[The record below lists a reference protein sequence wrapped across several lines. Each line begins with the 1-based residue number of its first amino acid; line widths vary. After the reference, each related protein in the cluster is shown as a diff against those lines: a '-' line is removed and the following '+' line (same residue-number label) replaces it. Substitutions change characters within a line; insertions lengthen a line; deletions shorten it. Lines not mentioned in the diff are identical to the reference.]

1 MANLSPQ
8 QATRQAM
15 SAQWALSQLG
25 AQNYYNLCQRFI
37 ENAYGTSGRYGSA
50 AVAGNALM
58 NNTSMEDAD
67 VGDLVFFRP
76 DASNGGAGHVGI
88 YLGDGEM
95 VSATNKGITR
105 DSLSSPYW
113 KNLLVGF
120 GDPPDQWQ
128 GRSDN
133 ALLQGA
139 ADLLSK
145 GSVAVGDIGR
155 AAAASPI
162 AKWGGAGRWLPQIE
176 AASERYGVPIN
187 LIAATMNAESGG
199 DPNAR
204 SGAGAVG
211 LMQLM
216 PGTARGLGAADPTDP
231 EQNIDAGVKYMAQL
245 NDQFGDWGKVTQ
257 AYNAGPNGNW
267 NNAETRNHLAKVMK
281 MSNEIG
287 SSISSGGG
295 SGVPGSGFSGG
306 GPNDP
311 GRREP
316 PEVTAS
322 RRGQSPP
329 PNLQALG
336 DLWAEFQK
344 KFASTAGGGRAYN
357 GPTNATPQTP
367 QTPQTAPV
375 QNPFT
380 QGVTAQGAATE
391 PQTSWGPPG
400 STSSPIAAPAAGAPG
415 RPRSAGF
422 TDPNTVPAAYR
433 GIIGASNDLLEQ
445 MEAAKAEM
453 AKHPAGSDEYF
464 NASKSYDSYLQRWG
478 QMAPSVAQIVQSAQ
492 KAGQGEFVP
501 GTTGSQKKWTIVKQ
515 DPVTG
520 AITTEVIDNPN
531 PQDSDSLQASRES
544 AAASRYGA
552 DVSAGASRF
561 GAETA
566 AGASRYGADVSR
578 ANALTAASSAENV
591 ANIGQETAW
600 GTADIQSSTTRATA
614 ALQAAVQNQQTR
626 LDAQIRSG
634 ELSLKEATE
643 KWNQWYKTSVEAPL
657 AILQQQRETERYKVE
672 AQNAVTQ
679 RATGQSEHERGMAN
693 IGQQMW
699 SGAAQAYN
707 QMIPLT
713 VGEGWGQ
720 GYQQNLAGNGYT
732 PHEGATFNTPES
744 LDQFATRKVAE
755 MLKGV
760 SPYAANIAGAQSAM
774 GNPGQAMG
782 GDQMNG
788 LQQQATGVAQN
799 ALANPMQMPSMP
811 QFQMPGNIDIAG
823 MATAGSGSM
832 NPGQIAM
839 NLPDYDGFAGQAGS
853 GYGLG

>member
-1 MANLSPQ
+1 MPNLTPQ

-50 AVAGNALM
+50 AQASNALM
-58 NNTSMEDAD
+58 STTDVADAD

-88 YLGDGEM
+88 YLGNGEM

-133 ALLQGA
+133 ALVQGA
-139 ADLLSK
+139 ADLLAR
-145 GSVAVGDIGR
+145 GAAAVGDAGR
-155 AAAASPI
+155 AVAASPI
-162 AKWGGAGRWLPQIE
+162 ARWGGAGKWLPQIA
-176 AASERYGVPIN
+176 AASEKYGVPIN

-199 DPNAR
+199 NPNAR
-204 SGAGAVG
+204 SPVGAIG

-245 NDQFGDWGKVTQ
+245 HDQFGDWGKVTQ

-267 NNAETRNHLAKVMK
+267 DNAETRNHLSKVMK

-295 SGVPGSGFSGG
+295 GGMPPTGG
-306 GPNDP
+306 GSDRDR
-311 GRREP
+311 GRMP
-316 PEVTAS
+316 PWTSEQNLRQAVNPALDYMGNLWS
-322 RRGQSPP
+322 EFVRRFGST
-329 PNLQALG
+329 LQDNANTRQGITKSLV
-336 DLWAEFQK
+336 
-344 KFASTAGGGRAYN
+344 AG
-357 GPTNATPQTP
+357 PQTGQ
-367 QTPQTAPV
+367 QTGATSS
-375 QNPFT
+375 NPFSLT
-380 QGVTAQGAATE
+380 QGVTAAGALTE

-400 STSSPIAAPAAGAPG
+400 SPSSPLPAPQKPE
-415 RPRSAGF
+415 RKRSQGY
-422 TDPNTVPAAYR
+422 TDPATVPPAYR
-433 GIIGASNDLLEQ
+433 GIIGASNDLLDQ
-445 MEAAKAEM
+445 MEDAKEVMGKSA
-453 AKHPAGSDEYF
+453 PDSDAYIQ
-464 NASKSYDSYLQRWG
+464 AQRTYDDMLQRWG
-478 QMAPSVAQIVQSAQ
+478 QMAPSVAQIVQSTQ

-501 GTTGSQKKWTIVKQ
+501 GTTGSQKKWTIIKQ

-531 PQDSDSLQASRES
+531 PQDSDALTASRLSSEAS
-544 AAASRYGA
+544 RANAETAAAASRYGS
-552 DVSAGASRF
+552 D
-561 GAETA
+561 TA

-578 ANALTAASSAENV
+578 QNALTAAQSAENV

-600 GTADIQSSTTRATA
+600 GTAGIQSNTTRATA
-614 ALQAAVQNQQTR
+614 ALQAAIQNQQQR

-634 ELSLKEATE
+634 ELSLREATE

-657 AILQQQRETERYKVE
+657 AILQQQRETERYKLE
-672 AQNAVTQ
+672 AQNTVTQ
-679 RATGQSEHERGMAN
+679 RATGQSEHERGVAN

-699 SGAAQAYN
+699 GQAAQAYN

-720 GYQQNLAGNGYT
+720 GFQQNLQGNGFS
-732 PHEGATFNTPES
+732 PNQGATFNTPES

-760 SPYAANIAGAQSAM
+760 SPYAASIANAQGAI

-782 GDQMNG
+782 GDQMTG
-788 LQQQATGVAQN
+788 LQQQATGVASN
-799 ALANPMQMPSMP
+799 ALANPMQMPQMP
-811 QFQMPGNIDIAG
+811 QFQMPGQIDIPG
-823 MATAGSGSM
+823 MAAAGSGTM
-832 NPGQIAM
+832 TPQMLAQ
-839 NLPDYDGFAGQAGS
+839 NLPDY
-853 GYGLG
+853 GLG

>member
-1 MANLSPQ
+1 MANLTPQ

-50 AVAGNALM
+50 AIAGNALM
-58 NNTSMEDAD
+58 NNQNMEDAD

-88 YLGDGEM
+88 YLGNGEM

-133 ALLQGA
+133 ALVQGA
-139 ADLLSK
+139 ADLLAK
-145 GSVAVGDIGR
+145 GATAVGDMGR
-155 AAAASPI
+155 AVAASPI
-162 AKWGGAGRWLPQIE
+162 AKWGGAGKWLPQIE
-176 AASERYGVPIN
+176 AASEKYGVPIN

-199 DPNAR
+199 NPNAR

-245 NDQFGDWGKVTQ
+245 NEQFGDWGKVTQ

-267 NNAETRNHLAKVMK
+267 NNPETKAHLSKVMK

-287 SSISSGGG
+287 DSISSGGG
-295 SGVPGSGFSGG
+295 GGMPGGGSGFSGG
-306 GPNDP
+306 PNGP

-316 PEVTAS
+316 PEVT
-322 RRGQSPP
+322 RMRQQGGGTP
-329 PNLQALG
+329 PNISPALDYMG
-336 DLWAEFQK
+336 NLWSEFQK
-344 KFASTAGGGRAYN
+344 KFAPGAGRAYN
-357 GPTNATPQTP
+357 GPTNAAPQTG
-367 QTPQTAPV
+367 TT

-380 QGVTAQGAATE
+380 PGPGGA
-391 PQTSWGPPG
+391 SPPG
-400 STSSPIAAPAAGAPG
+400 GGDLIDPATGAPIS
-415 RPRSAGF
+415 RSLAPTTASGQPLPPAPERKRSQGY
-422 TDPNTVPAAYR
+422 TDPNSVPVAYR
-433 GIIGASNDLLEQ
+433 GIIGASNDLLDQ
-445 MEAAKAEM
+445 MEAAKEVM
-453 AKHPAGSDEYF
+453 AKNSPDSDAYSI
-464 NASKSYDSYLQRWG
+464 ASKNYDSMLQRWG

-492 KAGQGEFVP
+492 KSAQGEFVP
-501 GTTGSQKKWTIVKQ
+501 GTTGSQKKWTIIKQ

-520 AITTEVIDNPN
+520 AVTTEVIDNPN
-531 PQDSDSLQASRES
+531 PQDSDSLLASRES

-552 DVSAGASRF
+552 DVAAGASRF

-578 ANALTAASSAENV
+578 QNALTAAQSAENV

-600 GTADIQSSTTRATA
+600 GTADIQSNTTRATA
-614 ALQAAVQNQQTR
+614 ALQASIQNQQQR

-657 AILQQQRETERYKVE
+657 AILQQQRETERYKLE
-672 AQNAVTQ
+672 SQNAITQ
-679 RATGQSEHERGMAN
+679 RATGQSEHERGVAN

-699 SGAAQAYN
+699 QGAAQAYN

-713 VGEGWGQ
+713 VGDQWGQ
-720 GYQQNLAGNGYT
+720 GFQQNLQGNGFT
-732 PHEGATFNTPES
+732 PNSGATFNTPES

-760 SPYAANIAGAQSAM
+760 SPYAASIAGAQTAI

-782 GDQMNG
+782 GDQMTA
-788 LQQQATGVAQN
+788 LQQQATGVASN
-799 ALANPMQMPSMP
+799 ALANPMQMPSLP
-811 QFQMPGNIDIAG
+811 QFQMPGQIDIPG
-823 MATAGSGSM
+823 MATAGSDSM
-832 NPGQIAM
+832 NAAQLGGA
-839 NLPDYDGFAGQAGS
+839 LPDYQSDGW
-853 GYGLG
+853 YGK